1 MASQRQMPLVLMAWH
16 GGKETRGSAIA
27 PWLWRQARRAVL
39 LVWWTLT
46 LQLAKQ
52 FRFWLRA
59 RRLRRLAPASTNPL
73 PLLIAS
79 ADARTICVPRQAR
92 PTVSVIIPTYGQL
105 DYTLRCL
112 ASIAAHPPEAT
123 IEVIVVDDAT
133 PDCSTGCLA
142 EIESIRL
149 IVNSRNLGFL
159 RSCNVAAR
167 VAEGE
172 FLLFLNNDTQVL
184 PGWLDAMLVP
194 LRARGDVGAVGS
206 KLLYPDGRL
215 QEAGGIVWNDGSAW
229 NYGRL
234 DDPDRPVYNYLRE
247 VDYCSGAS
255 VMVPR
260 ALFDRL
266 GGFDERYAPAYCEDS
281 DLAFRLRELGYKVL
295 YQPRS
300 QVVHFEGVSHGTSV
314 TGGIKAYQTLNEQK
328 LRRRWQTVLSRDHLP
343 NGEHVMRARDR
354 ARHRQVALV
363 IDHYVPEPDRDAGSR
378 TMLCF
383 IRALQQAETVVK
395 FWPHNGCYS
404 PGYTEALQAIG
415 VEVVYGVDGGLRSW
429 LAENAAD
436 IDCVLLSRPQVA
448 AAYVAELRR
457 HRGIRLLYYGH
468 DLHFHRMRLQAEV
481 LGDACL
487 AREADWMEELE
498 RSVWRAVDVVLYPS
512 AEEAATVADMAPR
525 VIARDVLPYC
535 FSEFAAPRAP
545 GQERTILFVGG
556 FAHPPNEAAVLWFV
570 EHVLPLIQAHV
581 PDTKLS
587 IVGSNPSQ
595 TVRALAGNG
604 ISVAANVGDA
614 ELRRHYATARVAVVP
629 LRYGAGVKLKVV
641 EALREGLPLVTTPV
655 GAQGLPGI
663 DNVASICGDPDS
675 FANAVCRLLIDDD
688 LWTERSAA
696 QIRYASSRYSEE
708 ALRNSLL
715 DAAGFVQSPSR
726 WALRCAS

>member
-1 MASQRQMPLVLMAWH
+1 MAWH
-16 GGKETRGSAIA
+16 GGTETRASVIA
-27 PWLWRQARRAVL
+27 PWLRRQARRAVL
-39 LVWWTLT
+39 LVWWALT

-59 RRLRRLAPASTNPL
+59 RRLRRLVPAGTNLL
-73 PLLIAS
+73 PFLIGS
-79 ADARTICVPRQAR
+79 ADFRTICVPRRAR
-92 PTVSVIIPTYGQL
+92 PTVSVIIPTYGQI

-112 ASIAAHPPEAT
+112 ASISAHPPEAA

-133 PDCSTGCLA
+133 PECSTGCLA
-142 EIESIRL
+142 EIDSIRL
-149 IVNSRNLGFL
+149 MVNPRNLGFL

-167 VAEGE
+167 VAGGE

-184 PGWLDAMLVP
+184 PGWLDTMLAA
-194 LRARGDVGAVGS
+194 LRDHADVGAVGS

-215 QEAGGIVWNDGSAW
+215 QEAGCIVWNDGSAW

-234 DDPDRPVYNYLRE
+234 DDPDRPAYNYLRE

-255 VMVPR
+255 LMVRR

-300 QVVHFEGVSHGTSV
+300 QVVHFEGVSHGRGI
-314 TGGIKAYQTLNEQK
+314 TGGIKAYQTLNQQK
-328 LRRRWQTVLSRDHLP
+328 LRRRWQPMLSREHLP

-354 ARHRQVALV
+354 ARHRQVVLV
-363 IDHYVPEPDRDAGSR
+363 IDHYVPQPDRDAGSR

-383 IRALQQAETVVK
+383 MRAFRQAETIVK

-404 PGYTEALQAIG
+404 PGYTEALQDMG
-415 VEVVYGVDGGLRSW
+415 VEVVYGGDGGFRAW
-429 LAENAAD
+429 LEENGAD
-436 IDCVLLSRPQVA
+436 IDCALLSRPQVA
-448 AAYVAELRR
+448 AAHMAELRR

-468 DLHFHRMRLQAEV
+468 DLHFQRMRQQAQV
-481 LGDACL
+481 LGSACL
-487 AREADWMEELE
+487 AREANWMEELE
-498 RSVWRAVDVVLYPS
+498 RSVWRDVDVVLYPS
-512 AEEAATVADMAPR
+512 AQEVATVADVAPG
-525 VIARDVLPYC
+525 VIAREVLPYC

-545 GQERTILFVGG
+545 GRERTILFVGG
-556 FAHPPNEAAVLWFV
+556 FAHPPNEEAVLWFV
-570 EHVLPLIQAHV
+570 EHVLPLIRACV
-581 PDTKLS
+581 TGVKLA

-595 TVRALAGNG
+595 RVRALAGDG
-604 ISVAANVGDA
+604 ISVAANLGDA
-614 ELRRHYATARVAVVP
+614 ELRRCYATMRVAVVP

-641 EALREGLPLVTTPV
+641 EALREGLPLVTTPI

-663 DNVASICGDPDS
+663 ENVASICGDQES
-675 FANAVCRLLIDDD
+675 FADAVCRLLTNDI

-696 QIRYASSRYSEE
+696 QIRYANARYSEE

-726 WALRCAS
+726 CALRCAS